1 MNSTTKAIMYVKLK
15 AGADGGLD
23 KTRAPHIHQADSG
36 YIVLCVGSRVWQ
48 GSDRAGQ
55 VTIVAVSHVSRVT
68 WRHVSLERVAV
79 R

>member
-36 YIVLCVGSRVWQ
+36 YIVLGDACGRDQIELDTSQ
-48 GSDRAGQ
+48 
-55 VTIVAVSHVSRVT
+55 
-68 WRHVSLERVAV
+68 L
-79 R
+79 